1 MTSQNEE
8 GRRIVEGSDGSR
20 NHPRT
25 LSPDTTFKIIGNETR
40 LAILDTLWGPK
51 KSGTMGFAELRKAVG
66 MRDSSQFN
74 FHLRKLVDGG
84 FVGKVDD
91 TYTLRQAGA
100 RVICTLRTGYLT
112 DHPELEPFE
121 TTGRCYACEAPLYAR
136 YEDEMYFV
144 ECSGC
149 DRLHAR
155 GWFPPNVLVGRTPGE
170 ALLVGEAAMRAAIA
184 LTVAG
189 ICSVCNG
196 TPVRTL
202 SRGLSDVPV
211 ESQTLDTE
219 RDGGVREWY
228 VCRHC
233 SAWVTRSPGDAVTDH
248 PAVVALYSD
257 HGIDIRTCP
266 RWELPWTIDP
276 SVLDVVSEDPFRVRL
291 VVECEGE
298 ERVLTLD
305 EALDV
310 VSVE

>member
-1 MTSQNEE
+1 MVLQDAE
-8 GRRIVEGSDGSR
+8 GRSSVELGDGPEIRS
-20 NHPRT
+20 
-25 LSPDTTFKIIGNETR
+25 LAISPDVAFKIIGNETR
-40 LAILDTLWGPK
+40 LAVLDTLWGPG

-84 FVGKVDD
+84 FVEKVDD
-91 TYTLRQAGA
+91 TYSLRQAGA

-121 TTGRCYACEAPLYAR
+121 TTGRCYACEAPLEAR

-149 DRLHAR
+149 DRLHTR
-155 GWFPPNVLVGRTPGE
+155 GWFPPNVLTGHTREE
-170 ALLVGEAAMRAAIA
+170 ALLVGERAMKASIA

-196 TPVRTL
+196 TTVRTL

-211 ESQTLDTE
+211 LTEYVDPE
-219 RDGGVREWY
+219 RDGGIRDWY
-228 VCRHC
+228 VCSRC
-233 SAWVTRSPGDAVTDH
+233 SAWVTRSPGDAVVDH
-248 PAVVALYSD
+248 PAIVALYRD
-257 HGIDIRTCP
+257 HGVDIRTCP
-266 RWELPWTIDP
+266 RWELPWTTDA
-276 SVLDVVSEDPFRVRL
+276 SVTEVVSDDPFRVRL
-291 VVECEGE
+291 VVEYDGE

-305 EALDV
+305 EAFDV